1 MGQKVIIRFWWEAE
15 LSLVSKLWVHYE
27 CLRLCSAIVHFIRN
41 NCLYLSAMA
50 DRKRWPHWLHWQFL

>member
-50 DRKRWPHWLHWQFL
+50 DRKR